1 MKNILSNSIHLSKI
15 IHRGET
21 RIKVHFKK
29 SDFLI
34 SIIKAIPNRK
44 WSQTKKCWH
53 LPYSK
58 ESFIQL
64 RQAYGD
70 KALKYERKNISSTPE
85 VILPV
90 ETEVQKVKLSKISFT
105 KFQYKD
111 SIQKKVVGEK
121 IIVRQKNI
129 NWLNAYVPAD
139 KKGWVEAIKNINGRK
154 WNKEI
159 VCWEIPNVKQS
170 FRSFKK
176 YIGMENIQFDFRIQK
191 NIPEEYHCI
200 RKIKYPKPAS
210 NSFFNEMQKYAITA
224 LEEKLI
230 LEGKRQKTISSYLNQ
245 LKAFLRFYKNKKP
258 SAITFKE
265 ITAYIIIRK
274 KHDNISD
281 SYLNQ
286 LINALNAFYGR
297 VLNQEEKIAKLD
309 RPKKR
314 RALPNVFSEEEV
326 QQLLKS
332 CKNLKHKCM
341 LILTYSGGLRKSEV
355 LNLRISDLNYER
367 KTIFIKNGKG
377 GKDRYTFF
385 SPIAIK
391 YLKKYTDQYQPT
403 IWIFEGQSGGQYSE
417 SSIQSVFEKAKQE
430 SQVNRFVTLHGLRH
444 SFATHLVEKNVP
456 LHNVKELLGHS
467 SIKTTE
473 IYLHIS
479 NKFRRELK
487 SPIDDMDI

>member
-1 MKNILSNSIHLSKI
+1 MKNSTKIYLSKI
-15 IHRGET
+15 NHRGVL
-21 RIKVHFKK
+21 R
-29 SDFLI
+29 I
-34 SIIKAIPNRK
+34 SIRFEKNSDYIQKIKSIKGRR
-44 WSQTKKCWH
+44 WSQTLQCWH
-53 LPYSK
+53 IPYEGKSFEELKKMFGK
-58 ESFIQL
+58 ENIEISELQNPPVN
-64 RQAYGD
+64 QA
-70 KALKYERKNISSTPE
+70 S
-85 VILPV
+85 LPV
-90 ETEVQKVKLSKISFT
+90 PLKPQSSISFRT
-105 KFQYKD
+105 FHFQDEVRKM
-111 SIQKKVVGEK
+111 VVGDH
-121 IIVRQKNI
+121 IIIQQESTA
-129 NWLNAYVPAD
+129 WLNAYVPGD
-139 KKGWVEAIKNINGRK
+139 KKGWVEVIKNINGRK
-154 WNKEI
+154 WNLER

-170 FRSFKK
+170 YRQLKK
-176 YIGMENIQFDFRIQK
+176 YIGMEHIQFDFEIQK
-191 NIPEEYHCI
+191 NILDEYSITYKKKTHT
-200 RKIKYPKPAS
+200 KPNT
-210 NSFFNEMQKYAITA
+210 NSLFNEMQKKAIIA

-230 LEGKRQKTISSYLNQ
+230 LEGKRQRTIKSYSNQ
-245 LKAFLRFYKNKKP
+245 LKVFLKFYKNKKP
-258 SAITFKE
+258 STISFKE

-309 RPKKR
+309 RPRKKR
-314 RALPNVFSEEEV
+314 TLPNVFSEEEV

-341 LILTYSGGLRKSEV
+341 LILTYSAGLRKSEV
-355 LNLRISDLNYER
+355 LNLRINDLNYER

-385 SPIAIK
+385 SSIAIK
-391 YLKKYTDQYQPT
+391 YLKSYMDQYQPT
-403 IWIFEGQSGGQYSE
+403 RWVFEGQTGGQYSE
-417 SSIQSVFEKAKQE
+417 SSIQTVFEKAKQK

-479 NKFRRELK
+479 NKFRKELK
-487 SPIDDMDI
+487 SPLDDMDI